1 MKKDMRNP
9 TDPFKTFTNAV
20 ALVLVEV
27 VFWVVLLAVWFSV
40 RRVAPNITLDHD
52 AWWPWLLALPVT
64 LVLFLV
70 HYNWQKRMALRLT
83 DARMLTG
90 MFPRLRPVRNV
101 WRFLIWRTALAAA
114 LIGVLDPKIGAR
126 LQEVTSEGVDIMVA
140 MDVSNSMLAEDVGM
154 QRMALTR
161 RTVERLIG
169 TLDGDRIGLVVFA
182 GDAYV
187 QCPITTDYAATKLF
201 LDDVT
206 TDIVPVQGTAVGR
219 AIEVARAG
227 FDPEST
233 ASKVIVVLTD
243 GENHEDDAVDAAKD
257 AKAAGIE
264 IHTIGMGSPG
274 GGPIPLYDRYGRQ
287 RGFKTDAAGNPIV
300 TALDETMLIQIAE
313 AGGGTFTR
321 AGSGFVDLNPVTGA
335 LQALESAEVAT
346 VAYTDYEHRFQ
357 WFLWLALGLLLLEM
371 LIGPGRAVGDLA
383 TRKLTAV
390 AAFAAG
396 LMAMQPASG
405 QTSPTTDLN
414 AKAAIIDGLDRFSS
428 GEAGADSLFALG
440 ESHSEIGGIASYNLG
455 RTLLDEITQEGA
467 DAEALAKEANAA
479 FQRALPLLDA
489 PDDRSAAHHNLGN
502 LKMMQ
507 KDFAGAID
515 SYKNALRE
523 NPANEAS
530 RYNLVRAMQELQNQQ
545 NQENQEEQGEQG
557 EQGGEEEQEESE
569 EGEQGDE
576 EGEQGDQDNQ
586 EEGEQGEQGNQ
597 EEQEEGEQG
606 EEQGGEEE
614 QEQGGEEEQEEGEE
628 GENQEQ
634 GGEGQQ
640 QQEQEQPEPVEGQI
654 SPEDMERILES
665 LERGESEIRAKLQLQ
680 KGDGKKRNIEK
691 DW

>member
-1 MKKDMRNP
+1 MRNAN
-9 TDPFKTFTNAV
+9 DPFKTFTNAV
-20 ALVLVEV
+20 ALVLAEV
-27 VFWVVLLAVWFSV
+27 LFWVVLLAVWFSV

-52 AWWPWLLALPVT
+52 AWWPALLALPVT

-70 HYNWQKRMALRLT
+70 HYGWQKRMALRLA

-140 MDVSNSMLAEDVGM
+140 MDVSNSMLAEDVSM

-219 AIEVARAG
+219 AIEVAREG

-257 AKAAGIE
+257 AKDAGIE

-300 TALDETMLIQIAE
+300 TALDETKLIQIAE

-321 AGSGFVDLNPVTGA
+321 AGSGFVNLNPITGA

-357 WFLWLALGLLLLEM
+357 WFLWLALGLLLVEM

-390 AAFAAG
+390 AALAAG
-396 LMAMQPASG
+396 LFALQPASG
-405 QTSPTTDLN
+405 QTSPPTDLT

-428 GEAGADSLFALG
+428 GESGADSLFALG
-440 ESHSEIGGIASYNLG
+440 ESHSELGGVASYNLG
-455 RTLLDEITQEGA
+455 RALLDEITQEDA
-467 DAEALAKEANAA
+467 DAEALAKEADAA
-479 FQRALPLLDA
+479 FQRALPLLDN
-489 PDDRSAAHHNLGN
+489 PEDRSSAHHNLGN

-507 KDFAGAID
+507 QDFAGAID
-515 SYKNALRE
+515 SYKKALRE
-523 NPANEAS
+523 NPGNEAS
-530 RYNLVRAMQELQNQQ
+530 RYNLIRAMQELK
-545 NQENQEEQGEQG
+545 NQEEQGNEENKEDEGNEETQEDQESQGDEGNEESQEDQESQGDEGNEDEGEEEEQGDEGEG
-557 EQGGEEEQEESE
+557 EQGDEEEGEQGSEE

-576 EGEQGDQDNQ
+576 E
-586 EEGEQGEQGNQ
+586 
-597 EEQEEGEQG
+597 
-606 EEQGGEEE
+606 QGGEEG
-614 QEQGGEEEQEEGEE
+614 QE
-628 GENQEQ
+628 
-634 GGEGQQ
+634 GEGQQ
-640 QQEQEQPEPVEGQI
+640 QQQPEPVEGQI

>member
-20 ALVLVEV
+20 ALVLAEV

-52 AWWPWLLALPVT
+52 AWWPALLALPVT

-90 MFPRLRPVRNV
+90 MFPRLRPLRNV

-243 GENHEDDAVDAAKD
+243 GENHEDDAVDAAKE

-479 FQRALPLLDA
+479 FQRALPLLDE
-489 PDDRSAAHHNLGN
+489 PNDRSAAHHNLGN

-507 KDFAGAID
+507 QDFAGAID

-557 EQGGEEEQEESE
+557 DEEEQEEGE
-569 EGEQGDE
+569 EGE
-576 EGEQGDQDNQ
+576 

-614 QEQGGEEEQEEGEE
+614 GEQGGEEEGEEGEEQEQGGEEE
-628 GENQEQ
+628 QEQ

-640 QQEQEQPEPVEGQI
+640 QQQQPEPVEGQI